1 MLPLKTSVHT
11 IAVIGPSAADPVG
24 LLGNYNGI
32 SSKQVTPLEGIK
44 KQFSSDK
51 VEFALGAT
59 YTPTAAALVS
69 SDALTPPN
77 GSGHGLLA
85 EYYDNADFQG
95 EPKLRRT
102 ESRLYYDANMEEPA
116 VVSAINGNKYS
127 VRWSGTLTPPG
138 TGDYVLSARTG
149 QWNRDGKVRLFL
161 DGKEL
166 VSGGGF
172 GGPRPTGLGPGQ
184 GQAQGPGQGMR
195 RGGPAP
201 IHLEGGHSYSVR
213 VEYQQNGPGGGAE
226 LNWVPPA
233 NVLLDQATETA
244 KNADAV
250 LLFVGLNSSL
260 EGEGHDRSTID
271 LPEPQETMVKAMIA
285 TGKPVV
291 VVLTGGS
298 AIAVNS
304 EAANAKSVLSAWYG
318 GEETGTAIAETLA
331 GTNNPSGRLPVTFYK
346 SLDQLPAFTDY
357 DMKGRTYRY
366 FAGEPLYPFGYGLSY
381 STFAYSGLKAKRT
394 PTGAEIH
401 ATVKNTS
408 SRDGDEVVQLY
419 VSGGPGEEIR
429 SLRGFQRI
437 HLRAGES
444 RQVTF
449 ILGRDEAPQGKL
461 EISVG
466 GGQPLAGTQFVKGAL

>member
-1 MLPLKTSVHT
+1 
-11 IAVIGPSAADPVG
+11 
-24 LLGNYNGI
+24 
-32 SSKQVTPLEGIK
+32 
-44 KQFSSDK
+44 
-51 VEFALGAT
+51 
-59 YTPTAAALVS
+59 
-69 SDALTPPN
+69 
-77 GSGHGLLA
+77 
-85 EYYDNADFQG
+85 
-95 EPKLRRT
+95 
-102 ESRLYYDANMEEPA
+102 
-116 VVSAINGNKYS
+116 
-127 VRWSGTLTPPG
+127 
-138 TGDYVLSARTG
+138 
-149 QWNRDGKVRLFL
+149 VRLFL